1 MIQSVHKLMEKQ
13 GMPAQTTI
21 SFYYLESRQI
31 KLFVVYVM
39 HAIDFYGKM
48 MSQVHTA
55 VFCFGLFYISFI
67 ILLQET

>member
-1 MIQSVHKLMEKQ
+1 MIQSVHKLFMEKQ

-21 SFYYLESRQI
+21 SFYCLESRQI

-39 HAIDFYGKM
+39 HAIDLYGKM

-55 VFCFGLFYISFI
+55 VFALVYFTFHS
-67 ILLQET
+67 

>member
-1 MIQSVHKLMEKQ
+1 MEKQ
-13 GMPAQTTI
+13 GIPAQTTI

-39 HAIDFYGKM
+39 HAIDFYGEM

-55 VFCFGLFYISFI
+55 VLLLVSF
-67 ILLQET
+67 TFHS

>member
-1 MIQSVHKLMEKQ
+1 MEKQ
-13 GMPAQTTI
+13 GIPAQTTI

-55 VFCFGLFYISFI
+55 VFVFFTFHS
-67 ILLQET
+67 

>member
-1 MIQSVHKLMEKQ
+1 MEKQ
-13 GMPAQTTI
+13 GIPAQTTI

-39 HAIDFYGKM
+39 HAIDFYGEM

-55 VFCFGLFYISFI
+55 VLVLVYFTFHS
-67 ILLQET
+67 